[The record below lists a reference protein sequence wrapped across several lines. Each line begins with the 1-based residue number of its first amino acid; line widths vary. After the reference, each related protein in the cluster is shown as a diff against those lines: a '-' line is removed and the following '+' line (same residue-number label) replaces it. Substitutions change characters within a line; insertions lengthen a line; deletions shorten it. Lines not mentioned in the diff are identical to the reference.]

1 MLKLTEGTRVYVA
14 ASAVDFRKAING
26 LAALV
31 VEQFEMTPNDGS
43 VYVFYNRSID
53 RVKCLFWEKNGF
65 VLYHKRLE
73 QGRFKMGK
81 RADDSYTITHQQL
94 EWLLAGLD
102 FKLMAEFPQIDFTH
116 YF

>member
-1 MLKLTEGTRVYVA
+1 
-14 ASAVDFRKAING
+14 
-26 LAALV
+26 
-31 VEQFEMTPNDGS
+31 
-43 VYVFYNRSID
+43 
-53 RVKCLFWEKNGF
+53 VKCLFWEKNGF

-81 RADDSYTITHQQL
+81 RSDDSYTISHQQL

-102 FKLMAEFPQIDFTH
+102 FKFMNEFPQLDFTH